1 MLVWRRSICIV
12 VLAVLT
18 WAAGAGPRAADL
30 TAEQLA
36 VALQR
41 KYDAMTGFSADFVHS
56 YRGGVLRTQLTE
68 RGHVLIKKPGKMRWE
83 YTSPETKLFVSDGT
97 KMYSYLPRDK
107 QVIVNSVPAGDSAS
121 SPMLFLAGR
130 GNIVRD
136 FKASIVPPPAGA
148 PPHTIALKLQPVM
161 PQRDYD
167 WLIVE
172 LDEGTLAI
180 RGLITT
186 DAQGGE
192 STFSFTQMQENTPL
206 ADKDFVF
213 TIPRGV
219 DVLTDDR
226 RD

>member
-1 MLVWRRSICIV
+1 MPVSPRSFGIV
-12 VLAVLT
+12 VLTWVTLT
-18 WAAGAGPRAADL
+18 SGAGPRAADL
-30 TAEQLA
+30 SADQLA
-36 VALQR
+36 AALQR

-56 YRGGVLRTQLTE
+56 YRGGVLRTQITE
-68 RGHVLIKKPGKMRWE
+68 RGHVLVKKPGKMRWE
-83 YTSPETKLFVSDGT
+83 YTSPEPKLFVSDGT

-107 QVIVNSVPAGDSAS
+107 QVMVTSVPAGDAAS
-121 SPMLFLAGR
+121 SPVLFLAGR

-136 FKASIVPPPAGA
+136 FKASIVPPSAGA
-148 PPHTIALKLQPVM
+148 PPQTTALKLQPLM

-172 LDEGTLAI
+172 LEEGSLAI
-180 RGLITT
+180 RGLVTT

-192 STFSFTQMQENTPL
+192 STFSFTQMKENIPL
-206 ADKDFVF
+206 ADKEFTF